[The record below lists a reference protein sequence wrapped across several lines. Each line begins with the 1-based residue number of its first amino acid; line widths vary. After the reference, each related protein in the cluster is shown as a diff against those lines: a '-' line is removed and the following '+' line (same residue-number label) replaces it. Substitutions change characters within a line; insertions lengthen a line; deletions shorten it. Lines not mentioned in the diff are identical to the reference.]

1 MQNKTS
7 WFGGLLLVV
16 SLFLGTFFSGCGGDN
31 AHDGKSGLTGGS
43 GGVGTGDAL
52 SSIQKNIFQANAN
65 GFIEKLS
72 TLESTLKSYDKNL
85 TEADVETL
93 QRAFID
99 IVQTWKAVEVSYVI
113 GDYDDLLLDIPRIID
128 FFIKASKNQSIP
140 NDVQHALDSTTEIK
154 AALFKNTSKSIQ
166 ALEFL
171 VYGKQAT
178 KADLVLAMNKD
189 NYRRIDALKVVVESL
204 KKKGSLISDFY
215 NNDKKFIANTQDA
228 LDALVNALVQSS
240 FDLQEKRIGE
250 AAGFIIKTRDN
261 PDAKKLEYY
270 NSKNSIMS
278 VKAILKAHDEMMG
291 QQSFANLGSFASANG
306 ATAIVT
312 EIREKID
319 NALVFANEINSLE
332 DELNAENMSASVKKL
347 YSEVKALEGIYHTSL
362 INSLDLTARIIDAD
376 GD

>member
-1 MQNKTS
+1 MKKTIN
-7 WFGGLLLVV
+7 WLGGLLLVA
-16 SLFLGTFFSGCGGDN
+16 SFFTGCGGDN
-31 AHDGKSGLTGGS
+31 AYDGKTGLTGGS
-43 GGVGTGDAL
+43 GGVGTSDAL

-65 GFIEKLS
+65 GFIEEL
-72 TLESTLKSYDKNL
+72 TNLENMLNAYDKNL
-85 TEADVETL
+85 TTEDVERL
-93 QRAFID
+93 QSSFID
-99 IVQTWKAVEVSYVI
+99 IIQKWKAVEVSYVI

-128 FFIKASKNQSIP
+128 FFIKSSKNQSIP
-140 NDVQHALDSTTEIK
+140 NDVQNALDSTTEIK

-171 VYGKQAT
+171 IYGKQST

-189 NYRRIDALKVVVESL
+189 NYRRVDALKVVVESL

-215 NNDKKFIANTQDA
+215 ASDKKFIADTTDA
-228 LDALVNALVQSS
+228 LNGLVNALVQSS

-250 AAGFIIKTRDN
+250 AAGFIIKTKDN
-261 PDAKKLEYY
+261 PDATKLEYY
-270 NSKNSIMS
+270 NSKNSIVS
-278 VKAILKAHDEMMG
+278 VKAILDAHNQIMG
-291 QQSFANLGSFASANG
+291 QQSFANLGSFATANG

-319 NALVFANEINSLE
+319 NALVFANQINSLE
-332 DELNAENMSASVKKL
+332 DELNAQEMSASVKKL